1 MGLVRGG
8 NKIGFAFP
16 LHFQWIPWKPEKD
29 SLGPGMLVVVQPR
42 EAEALDQDLGT
53 QKEEESELQYSSV
66 THP

>member
-1 MGLVRGG
+1 
-8 NKIGFAFP
+8 
-16 LHFQWIPWKPEKD
+16 
-29 SLGPGMLVVVQPR
+29 MLVVVQPR

>member
-29 SLGPGMLVVVQPR
+29 SLGGGMLVVVQPR

-53 QKEEESELQYSSV
+53 QKEESELQYSSV